1 MAKSHK
7 KEIKGFVPESEAPKS
22 VAKKVPRS
30 EEKQFS
36 ELVIKEIMVQKNVS
50 REKAVEILKAHRS

>member
-1 MAKSHK
+1 MSKSNK
-7 KEIKGFVPESEAPKS
+7 KEIKGFVPESPAPKS

-36 ELVIKEIMVQKNVS
+36 ELVIKEIMVQKNVTYD
-50 REKAVEILKAHRS
+50 KAVEILKSHRS